1 MNLFA
6 KNVGKSDRLARIG
19 AGLTLL
25 KLGKKNQS
33 KLGLLGLVPLVTGVC
48 GRCPA
53 YSVLGINTAGK
64 SGAKSGDC
72 AHGCGCHSKHSKKTD
87 DTEAADDKAAEQA

>member
-87 DTEAADDKAAEQA
+87 DTEAADDKAAEQG

>member
-53 YSVLGINTAGK
+53 YSLLGINTAGTQGDKDK
-64 SGAKSGDC
+64 SGHCS
-72 AHGCGCHSKHSKKTD
+72 HGCGCQHSKKVDTTEQAD
-87 DTEAADDKAAEQA
+87 DAAADKA

>member
-33 KLGLLGLVPLVTGVC
+33 KLGLLGLLPLVTGLC

-87 DTEAADDKAAEQA
+87 NTEAADDKAAEQG

>member
-6 KNVGKSDRLARIG
+6 KNIGNTERLARIG
-19 AGLTLL
+19 AGLALL
-25 KLGKKNQS
+25 KLGKKSES
-33 KLGLLGLVPLVTGVC
+33 KLGKVGLLPLVTGLC

-87 DTEAADDKAAEQA
+87 NTEAADDKAAEQG